1 MSVSYAARYFI
12 AAAFLFALAPQDAKA
27 LSSASARVT
36 VDWSSL
42 TVDAPTGS
50 SFGSLLSFSES
61 ETNVFSGI
69 GDTGTTNPS
78 GGATSDS
85 SNDWGNTSFDASQSG
100 ASGGG
105 STTSGQLNV
114 SGDVSASGENNAAD
128 GGGHV
133 IREGVLTVGSDG
145 FVSISFNYEMELV
158 LSTSLTGETAFGLTQ
173 VQAAFVPNGVSAR
186 SIGPKTVKS
195 GNSFS
200 DTNSG
205 TYSFSDEFKAGD
217 ELGFQVDIIAFAQA
231 ISVLNPP
238 DDDDDV
244 PEPSTLLLMSIGLP
258 LLRRRWKN
266 AAA

>member
-1 MSVSYAARYFI
+1 MPVWNAARFFI
-12 AAAFLFALAPQDAKA
+12 AVAFLFTLTPHDAKA

-50 SFGSLLSFSES
+50 SFGDLLSFSES
-61 ETNVFSGI
+61 ETNVFSGA
-69 GDTGTTNPS
+69 GDPGTTNPS
-78 GGATSDS
+78 SGATSDS

-105 STTSGQLNV
+105 ATTSGQLSV

-133 IREGVLTVGSDG
+133 IREGILTVGSDG

-173 VQAAFVPNGVSAR
+173 VQAAFVPSGVSAR

-200 DTNSG
+200 DTNNG
-205 TYSFSDEFKAGD
+205 TYSFSDEFQAGD
-217 ELGFQVDIIAFAQA
+217 TIGFQVDIIAFAQA
-231 ISVLNPP
+231 FSVLNPP
-238 DDDDDV
+238 DDDDV

-266 AAA
+266 SNA